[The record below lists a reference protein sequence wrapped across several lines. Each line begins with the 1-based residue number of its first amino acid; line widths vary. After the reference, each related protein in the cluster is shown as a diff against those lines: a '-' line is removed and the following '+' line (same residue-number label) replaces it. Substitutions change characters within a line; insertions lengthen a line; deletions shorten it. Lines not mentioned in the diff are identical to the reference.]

1 MITIELLTQYGAE
14 IKEVKKNEI
23 IFQEGNY
30 PSHYY
35 QVVSGKVKMN
45 NFSAD
50 GREFIQN
57 IFTSGQSFGEPPLFI
72 EERYPANAI
81 AVSNAK
87 IIQLPKS
94 DFYEMMRQNNEV
106 SLAMNKSLSR
116 RLYYKSIMAPDIAS
130 QDPDNRIMTLL
141 NYLKSHQQAVE
152 ETSSPLTIDL
162 TRQQIADLTGLRVE
176 TVIRTLKRLESDSKV
191 QIINSKV
198 VI

>member
-1 MITIELLTQYGAE
+1 MITIELLMQYGAE
-14 IKEVKKNEI
+14 IREVKKNEI

-87 IIQLPKS
+87 IIQLPKG

-106 SLAMNKSLSR
+106 SLTMNKSLSR

-152 ETSSPLTIDL
+152 EISRPLTIDL

>member
-14 IKEVKKNEI
+14 IREVKKNEI

-87 IIQLPKS
+87 IIQLPKG

-106 SLAMNKSLSR
+106 SLTMNKSLSR

-152 ETSSPLTIDL
+152 ETSRPLTIDL

>member
-1 MITIELLTQYGAE
+1 MITIELLTKYGAE
-14 IKEVKKNEI
+14 IREVKKNEI

-87 IIQLPKS
+87 IIQLPKG

>member
-1 MITIELLTQYGAE
+1 MITIELLMQYGAE
-14 IKEVKKNEI
+14 IREVKKNEI

-87 IIQLPKS
+87 IIQLPKG

-152 ETSSPLTIDL
+152 EISRPLTIDL

>member
-14 IKEVKKNEI
+14 IREVKKNEI

-87 IIQLPKS
+87 IIQLPKG

-152 ETSSPLTIDL
+152 ETSRPLTIDL

>member
-1 MITIELLTQYGAE
+1 MQYGAE
-14 IKEVKKNEI
+14 IREVKKNEI

-87 IIQLPKS
+87 IIQLPKG

-141 NYLKSHQQAVE
+141 KL
-152 ETSSPLTIDL
+152 
-162 TRQQIADLTGLRVE
+162 
-176 TVIRTLKRLESDSKV
+176 SKV
-191 QIINSKV
+191 SSTSCGRNFSSTDH
-198 VI
+198 

>member
-1 MITIELLTQYGAE
+1 MISIELLTQYRAE
-14 IKEVKKNEI
+14 VRELKKNEI

-50 GREFIQN
+50 GKEFIQN

-72 EERYPANAI
+72 DECYPANAI
-81 AVSNAK
+81 AVTNAK
-87 IIQLPKS
+87 VIQLPKAE
-94 DFYEMMRQNNEV
+94 FYLMMKENNEV

-141 NYLKSHQQAVE
+141 NYLKSHRQS
-152 ETSSPLTIDL
+152 TRDDSGLMIDL
-162 TRQQIADLTGLRVE
+162 TRQQIADMTGLRVE
-176 TVIRTLKRLESDSKV
+176 TVIRTLKRLEADKKV
-191 QIINSKV
+191 QIISSKIV
-198 VI
+198 V

>member
-1 MITIELLTQYGAE
+1 MITIELLMQYGAE
-14 IKEVKKNEI
+14 IREVKKNEI

-87 IIQLPKS
+87 IIQLPKG

-152 ETSSPLTIDL
+152 ETSRPLTIDL

>member
-14 IKEVKKNEI
+14 IREVKKNEI

-87 IIQLPKS
+87 IIQLPKG

>member
-1 MITIELLTQYGAE
+1 MIAIELLIQYGAE

-35 QVVSGKVKMN
+35 QVVSGKIKMN

-50 GREFIQN
+50 GKEFIQN

-72 EERYPANAI
+72 DECYPANAI
-81 AVSNAK
+81 AVTNAK
-87 IIQLPKS
+87 IIQLSKS
-94 DFYEMMRQNNEV
+94 DFYVMMKENNEV
-106 SLAMNKSLSR
+106 SLTMNRSLSR

-141 NYLKSHQQAVE
+141 NYLKSHQQVSE
-152 ETSSPLTIDL
+152 KTSHPLTIDL

-198 VI
+198 VV